1 MTVMAEADHI
11 KWTMWL
17 TVGILILTGL
27 GVAVALDL
35 PPFNKDK
42 PVSGD
47 PPGIPAS
54 LVGTWHGDVDFP
66 GTGPVPFDL
75 NLGSGSPGADVGT
88 VDINDDCD
96 EQLYLNHGGDQVELR
111 VKLSSGAHGL
121 CGLFSDLGLDFS
133 VYIDVSLSG
142 DDSLQVGVSPAPG
155 QQTIGSG
162 SLDRAS

>member
-1 MTVMAEADHI
+1 
-11 KWTMWL
+11 
-17 TVGILILTGL
+17 
-27 GVAVALDL
+27 
-35 PPFNKDK
+35 
-42 PVSGD
+42 
-47 PPGIPAS
+47 
-54 LVGTWHGDVDFP
+54 VDFP